1 MASTYLSKTLG
12 TPTDN
17 KKWTFSAWIKKG
29 HIGGDINTL
38 FGAGGSSS
46 NFGAIWANYNNGQI
60 QFYSQTSGGSTGGSL
75 RLSNRLRDMS
85 AWYHLVLVFDSA
97 NVTASER
104 LKFYINGVQETDTS
118 VGGDLTY
125 PTQDVTSFINSNIE
139 HIIGKDSYRN
149 DSYYD
154 GSMANVEF
162 VDGQAYGPAYFGS
175 TDSNTGIW
183 TPQASSTIS
192 NYGTNG
198 FKLKMDT
205 TSPGADTSGKGNTF
219 TVGAGTPTLTQG
231 SPSNNYACMNPLKTQ
246 SGYSLTMDNGNLRV
260 RQGQAG
266 QNASIPCT
274 MPVKKGKW
282 YVEVQPVS
290 GLSQS
295 AVAFGIGQVGM
306 GSTFLNGEVGGYPG
320 SLGGVHYTNSGNIQ
334 WYASGDQSTSTGTTF
349 TGGSVDKI
357 GIALDCDNTKIYWY
371 KNNVLVNSGGFDYS
385 VCTASFTDPLAGGN
399 LSIVGEYVVFMM
411 AGTHNSGDDVVVNWN
426 FGDGFFATTAAGTAS
441 DANGQGLFAYA
452 PPTGY
457 YALNTK
463 NLEAYG

>member
-1 MASTYLSKTLG
+1 
-12 TPTDN
+12 
-17 KKWTFSAWIKKG
+17 
-29 HIGGDINTL
+29 
-38 FGAGGSSS
+38 
-46 NFGAIWANYNNGQI
+46 
-60 QFYSQTSGGSTGGSL
+60 
-75 RLSNRLRDMS
+75 
-85 AWYHLVLVFDSA
+85 
-97 NVTASER
+97 
-104 LKFYINGVQETDTS
+104 
-118 VGGDLTY
+118 
-125 PTQDVTSFINSNIE
+125 
-139 HIIGKDSYRN
+139 
-149 DSYYD
+149 
-154 GSMANVEF
+154 
-162 VDGQAYGPAYFGS
+162 
-175 TDSNTGIW
+175 
-183 TPQASSTIS
+183 
-192 NYGTNG
+192 
-198 FKLKMDT
+198 
-205 TSPGADTSGKGNTF
+205 
-219 TVGAGTPTLTQG
+219 
-231 SPSNNYACMNPLKTQ
+231 
-246 SGYSLTMDNGNLRV
+246 
-260 RQGQAG
+260 
-266 QNASIPCT
+266 

-282 YVEVQPVS
+282 YVEAQPVS

-295 AVAFGIGQVGM
+295 AVAFGIGQAGY

-320 SLGGVHYTNSGNIQ
+320 SLGGVHYKNNGNIE

-357 GIALDCDNTKIYWY
+357 GMALDCDNTKIYWY